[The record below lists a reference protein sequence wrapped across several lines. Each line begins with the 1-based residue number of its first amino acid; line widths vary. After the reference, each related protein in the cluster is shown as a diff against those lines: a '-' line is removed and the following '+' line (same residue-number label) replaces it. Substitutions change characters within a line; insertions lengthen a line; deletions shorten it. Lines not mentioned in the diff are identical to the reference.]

1 MVWVD
6 WVILAFE
13 QKRGNVKNLNYEDEM
28 EKLIVLKKQQLDE
41 INSVLRE

>member
-6 WVILAFE
+6 WVILIFE
-13 QKRGNVKNLNYEDEM
+13 QKLWNIKNLNYEEEM

-41 INSVLRE
+41 SKSAID